1 MVHLLKN
8 GLGKDDS
15 MVEFF
20 ILIGF
25 SILCG
30 IGAYIGFKER
40 KRVSDEHNA
49 AVATANM
56 QKEDALTKNKP
67 LMRAN
72 YNRIKSNLSVPMNCA
87 KIDVETT
94 VFGIQYKAQAPVGK
108 LMLLRNDFY
117 IWFEN
122 GILNIL
128 PTEEHLVDEHITY
141 ATLPKD
147 LAAVLNPNDIRA
159 FSIPVTKIKHYKI
172 VGQERSETKVHST
185 NDGIN
190 VKGAIIGGIIAGDA
204 GAVIGSQHN
213 KGQIVSNTEHFDE
226 RFVELY
232 YEDNGVTQKLKLSI
246 TAYPVLEKCMPEK
259 EYDFVLS
266 NVPSNDTSTDKF
278 EEIKKYKA
286 LMDDGII
293 TQEEFETKKKELLGV

>member
-8 GLGKDDS
+8 GLGKDDI

-20 ILIGF
+20 VLLGF

-40 KRVSDEHNA
+40 KRVSDEHNT

-67 LMRAN
+67 SMRAN
-72 YNRIKSNLSVPMNCA
+72 YNRIKSDLSVPVNCA

-128 PTEEHLVDEHITY
+128 PTEEHLEDEHITY

-147 LAAVLNPNDIRA
+147 LAAVLDPNDIRA

-172 VGQERSETKVHST
+172 VGQERSETKVRST

-266 NVPSNDTSTDKF
+266 NAPSNDTSTDKF